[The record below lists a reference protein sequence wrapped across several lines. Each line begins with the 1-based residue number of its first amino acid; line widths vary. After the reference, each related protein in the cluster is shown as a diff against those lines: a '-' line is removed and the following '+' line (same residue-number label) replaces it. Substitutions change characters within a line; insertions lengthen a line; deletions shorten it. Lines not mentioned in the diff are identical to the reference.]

1 MITPQF
7 TYDNKGKRIGVFL
20 PIEDWDLLT
29 KIPAVEELSQTEF
42 LVPEWQMELGTK
54 ELQNLAKGDT
64 ELIDWETAKTR
75 FNI

>member
-20 PIEDWDLLT
+20 PIEDWNLLK
-29 KIPAVEELSQTEF
+29 KIPAVEELSETEF
-42 LVPEWQMELGTK
+42 LVPEWQMELGKK

-64 ELIDWETAKTR
+64 ELIDWEKAKTQ
-75 FNI
+75 FSI